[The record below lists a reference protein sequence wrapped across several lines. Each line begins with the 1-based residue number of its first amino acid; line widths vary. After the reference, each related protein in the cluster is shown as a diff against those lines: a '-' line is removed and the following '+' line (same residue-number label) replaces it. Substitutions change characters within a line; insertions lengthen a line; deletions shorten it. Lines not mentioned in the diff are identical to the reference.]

1 MPRRGRSGSRHR
13 TRRRAGSSA
22 RRQSRRSRSRA
33 RPQRRKRQREASS
46 ASDTKRNAEA
56 GKKTEGKKV
65 KKVKDK
71 AKEKPDKA
79 EKAEKPEKPDK
90 APKAGKSKAEKAD
103 GEKADKAKAE
113 KPDKAAGKA
122 GKGDKAEKPKK
133 SKEEKDKGAAAG
145 AEDGGKKTKSKK
157 KDAAA
162 KADAKKKPAKAKK
175 EKQGSDSDSS
185 DDSSYS
191 YYSSSSQGDEQQQQ
205 QFMNAMM
212 PWAMMQGAMPT
223 AAMGTSGQLGMAGYA
238 QYAAGQYPGYG
249 ASYGYTDPYG
259 RPYGASMGEQV
270 PAGYQAPPPPPPP
283 GVPGGAVGGA
293 SYMHG
298 PMTEHDR
305 LADERDKAR
314 RRLED
319 EARLRNEEL
328 HRKAETERATAA
340 VRHAINNLQNGQ
352 FDSIDGLLK
361 TLESVAARDL
371 SKTEGLQEILKKDM
385 DKAIEEAQQRRA
397 VMAELKS
404 MVRSGEDHIKATAE
418 LIRENVGLQKENDR
432 EDMNDQLENAGLEAQ
447 GMSDRY
453 QSFMDEKA
461 KEHEELQSFTKGPA
475 LVDLRLVIAK
485 IKKLSSDLTMT
496 ATNAAS
502 VVREGKQKLARQE
515 AAVARTKRMQELFD
529 QYDADSDGCLSQ
541 LEVLQY
547 SQGEFE
553 FTPAESCLERLW
565 RNWVPA
571 GMAGITFD
579 RFQQM
584 KVAIGTARVI
594 ERDQERRP
602 AGASAPLTA
611 DALELMLRVEREA
624 IEEGQA
630 SKTELP
636 QQSLGSRQQEAIQTA
651 SDTSGRMVCD
661 AGMNV
666 DIAVAL
672 FEKGYTEASVQEA
685 IKSCSTLEEAM
696 SFLNPKHKQT
706 KVHDSTVQGAGDR
719 PRRRATGKKAQTG
732 SVAGAPCTG
741 PNETPAAE
749 QVPLTVG
756 NSTLLQRVLER
767 QPKSKTCEE
776 LSASAAPTPSET
788 VSSGDSVAAP
798 TPVEPEKRSVEA
810 AEAMEAVE
818 ASMEAEEAEAPPPP
832 PSPVRSIEPNEHGMK
847 WWREAAARWPK
858 IYQNLRLEASLSI
871 LRPECR
877 AVTDYLGSVH
887 FGESATTTP
896 VRKRTMEEQASTN
909 GKKKRQV
916 CKAALVLARYSGSQC
931 SIMAGSSSGVEQLPV
946 MEEPVLK
953 RKSGL
958 FPPPESGLLHVDSDD
973 EPDSDGGGYQEG
985 QPPEPSPAQ
994 LASDA
999 DDGVVWHAKVFT
1011 DDYIHPRDCLPSGE
1025 VKPRRPMPVIRQSE
1039 LLSQLQKVGDTW
1051 ILPGPLNGWPSLVNL
1066 QLRSITQKQRG
1077 LLPMTAAVKRIW
1089 VEGDELP
1096 KKLPERCRATFLAPS
1111 WMKKGWSKDSA
1122 GFVWWFTPRSIR
1134 SPCACH
1140 FGERLVSTLL
1150 TGPHK
1155 DAEAVQVHA
1164 IAHRYPVDS
1173 ETLRDLQTWHVAVAL
1188 EWSHGQFS
1196 TLVELA
1202 WLNGI
1207 GGYGGKSNWVA
1218 DKLEPVPEIY
1228 EAMASSMRGSWNQV
1242 RSEIRMIDMPITS
1255 KEQLEQYL
1263 RRYSEDGGL
1272 PRNEWRF
1279 KAPRIYASS
1288 EVRLRLRSP
1297 AHIAGYLLNYI
1308 SRVAEYDTLRKNCQ
1322 TFATDFFAF
1331 LMRSRTS
1338 WAWDCVVCQYLLL
1351 RHFAVAVR
1359 ASGLW
1364 SRLVL
1369 CWDAQM
1375 LVREQEQ
1382 EAGLAFSVS
1391 SSRHPT
1397 NAGPECSSVL
1407 AERDLRKLLPTETI
1421 DRLLARSL
1429 EQAVS
1434 SSANIRA
1441 CPTPNCVMRVAI
1453 EEGDITKFKCTIC
1466 KKESCLRCGRQPFH
1480 RGMTCEEYAEKLK
1493 NSTRAAKKERQ
1504 ADQLFE
1510 QWMEKTGSK
1519 QCPTCRMAVT
1529 KQNLDKQKTQY
1540 SECHKMSCRNC
1551 GTKFCFKCLAIL
1563 TDSYTC
1569 GCTIDA
1575 HGFIDPVT
1583 GKIVK
1588 HLKKR
1593 AKK

>member
-46 ASDTKRNAEA
+46 ASDTKKNAEA

-79 EKAEKPEKPDK
+79 EKAEKPEKPEK
-90 APKAGKSKAEKAD
+90 ATKAGKSKAEKAD

-113 KPDKAAGKA
+113 KPEKATGKA
-122 GKGDKAEKPKK
+122 GKADKAEKPKK

-145 AEDGGKKTKSKK
+145 AEDGGKQKTKSKK

-298 PMTEHDR
+298 PLTEHDR

-371 SKTEGLQEILKKDM
+371 SKTEGLQQILKKDM

-602 AGASAPLTA
+602 AG
-611 DALELMLRVEREA
+611 
-624 IEEGQA
+624 
-630 SKTELP
+630 
-636 QQSLGSRQQEAIQTA
+636 
-651 SDTSGRMVCD
+651 
-661 AGMNV
+661 
-666 DIAVAL
+666 VA
-672 FEKGYTEASVQEA
+672 
-685 IKSCSTLEEAM
+685 
-696 SFLNPKHKQT
+696 
-706 KVHDSTVQGAGDR
+706 
-719 PRRRATGKKAQTG
+719 
-732 SVAGAPCTG
+732 
-741 PNETPAAE
+741 
-749 QVPLTVG
+749 
-756 NSTLLQRVLER
+756 
-767 QPKSKTCEE
+767 
-776 LSASAAPTPSET
+776 
-788 VSSGDSVAAP
+788 
-798 TPVEPEKRSVEA
+798 
-810 AEAMEAVE
+810 
-818 ASMEAEEAEAPPPP
+818 
-832 PSPVRSIEPNEHGMK
+832 
-847 WWREAAARWPK
+847 
-858 IYQNLRLEASLSI
+858 
-871 LRPECR
+871 
-877 AVTDYLGSVH
+877 
-887 FGESATTTP
+887 
-896 VRKRTMEEQASTN
+896 
-909 GKKKRQV
+909 
-916 CKAALVLARYSGSQC
+916 
-931 SIMAGSSSGVEQLPV
+931 
-946 MEEPVLK
+946 
-953 RKSGL
+953 
-958 FPPPESGLLHVDSDD
+958 
-973 EPDSDGGGYQEG
+973 
-985 QPPEPSPAQ
+985 
-994 LASDA
+994 
-999 DDGVVWHAKVFT
+999 
-1011 DDYIHPRDCLPSGE
+1011 
-1025 VKPRRPMPVIRQSE
+1025 
-1039 LLSQLQKVGDTW
+1039 
-1051 ILPGPLNGWPSLVNL
+1051 
-1066 QLRSITQKQRG
+1066 
-1077 LLPMTAAVKRIW
+1077 
-1089 VEGDELP
+1089 
-1096 KKLPERCRATFLAPS
+1096 
-1111 WMKKGWSKDSA
+1111 
-1122 GFVWWFTPRSIR
+1122 
-1134 SPCACH
+1134 
-1140 FGERLVSTLL
+1140 
-1150 TGPHK
+1150 
-1155 DAEAVQVHA
+1155 
-1164 IAHRYPVDS
+1164 
-1173 ETLRDLQTWHVAVAL
+1173 
-1188 EWSHGQFS
+1188 
-1196 TLVELA
+1196 
-1202 WLNGI
+1202 
-1207 GGYGGKSNWVA
+1207 
-1218 DKLEPVPEIY
+1218 
-1228 EAMASSMRGSWNQV
+1228 
-1242 RSEIRMIDMPITS
+1242 
-1255 KEQLEQYL
+1255 
-1263 RRYSEDGGL
+1263 
-1272 PRNEWRF
+1272 
-1279 KAPRIYASS
+1279 
-1288 EVRLRLRSP
+1288 
-1297 AHIAGYLLNYI
+1297 
-1308 SRVAEYDTLRKNCQ
+1308 
-1322 TFATDFFAF
+1322 
-1331 LMRSRTS
+1331 
-1338 WAWDCVVCQYLLL
+1338 
-1351 RHFAVAVR
+1351 
-1359 ASGLW
+1359 
-1364 SRLVL
+1364 
-1369 CWDAQM
+1369 
-1375 LVREQEQ
+1375 
-1382 EAGLAFSVS
+1382 
-1391 SSRHPT
+1391 
-1397 NAGPECSSVL
+1397 
-1407 AERDLRKLLPTETI
+1407 
-1421 DRLLARSL
+1421 
-1429 EQAVS
+1429 
-1434 SSANIRA
+1434 
-1441 CPTPNCVMRVAI
+1441 
-1453 EEGDITKFKCTIC
+1453 
-1466 KKESCLRCGRQPFH
+1466 
-1480 RGMTCEEYAEKLK
+1480 
-1493 NSTRAAKKERQ
+1493 
-1504 ADQLFE
+1504 
-1510 QWMEKTGSK
+1510 
-1519 QCPTCRMAVT
+1519 
-1529 KQNLDKQKTQY
+1529 
-1540 SECHKMSCRNC
+1540 
-1551 GTKFCFKCLAIL
+1551 
-1563 TDSYTC
+1563 
-1569 GCTIDA
+1569 
-1575 HGFIDPVT
+1575 
-1583 GKIVK
+1583 
-1588 HLKKR
+1588 
-1593 AKK
+1593 